1 MDLIKNLTGKDP
13 KVYEPVAERIINT
26 SDTELF
32 SELVSKD
39 DFLFDFIKQ
48 NVAQRLAK
56 ACNKSNYKNL
66 FNFLQIYSPYYDDFI
81 ASTLAQYADKED
93 EARMLELLKNG
104 TEPEK
109 TYAASFFSYI
119 ENPSALE
126 DLRKNAYSQNSD
138 LAVNCARAL
147 SKLEDRESCNQAIEK
162 LKSNDSF
169 EQYAAVKFLV
179 NYQDTNAIK
188 DLLYTMKHTGMAE
201 NIAAEIPYLCP
212 LNSLLNTDYNDDA
225 ILVFC
230 YILNGLVE
238 LIPISQI
245 IDYEFYG
252 FIDTLMKASP
262 TGPIAVALMTA
273 KEKFNLFVEN
283 EEYLFDEDKNTKNEV
298 NDINILLNSIKT
310 NKYTSFLY
318 EELYEESDFI
328 YFVMELIK
336 DSDSIASL
344 LTGSNQTVILK
355 AMSLLKSM
363 GQLTEEYKQ
372 TGIANITDENIKS
385 VAMAL

>member
-13 KVYEPVAERIINT
+13 KGYEPVAERIINT

-32 SELVSKD
+32 SELVSRD

-93 EARMLELLKNG
+93 EGRMLELLKNG

-147 SKLEDRESCNQAIEK
+147 SKLEDRESYNQAIEK

-188 DLLYTMKHTGMAE
+188 DLLSAMKHTGMAE
-201 NIAAEIPYLCP
+201 NIAAEIPYLCS

-245 IDYEFYG
+245 IDYEFYS

-385 VAMAL
+385 VAIAL

>member
-13 KVYEPVAERIINT
+13 KGYEPVAERIINT

-32 SELVSKD
+32 SELVSRD

-147 SKLEDRESCNQAIEK
+147 SKLEDRESYNQAWTQASR
-162 LKSNDSF
+162 LF
-169 EQYAAVKFLV
+169 E
-179 NYQDTNAIK
+179 
-188 DLLYTMKHTGMAE
+188 
-201 NIAAEIPYLCP
+201 
-212 LNSLLNTDYNDDA
+212 
-225 ILVFC
+225 
-230 YILNGLVE
+230 
-238 LIPISQI
+238 
-245 IDYEFYG
+245 
-252 FIDTLMKASP
+252 
-262 TGPIAVALMTA
+262 
-273 KEKFNLFVEN
+273 
-283 EEYLFDEDKNTKNEV
+283 
-298 NDINILLNSIKT
+298 
-310 NKYTSFLY
+310 
-318 EELYEESDFI
+318 
-328 YFVMELIK
+328 
-336 DSDSIASL
+336 
-344 LTGSNQTVILK
+344 
-355 AMSLLKSM
+355 
-363 GQLTEEYKQ
+363 
-372 TGIANITDENIKS
+372 
-385 VAMAL
+385 